1 MEEAR
6 PYQALSRA
14 AQAIRRVRRCDRYH
28 RDRCAARR
36 RRGDRE
42 MQGGAAAARGNPLHG
57 RLRGWRLRMAEL
69 TYREAVA
76 RGIAQEIARG
86 DSVVFLGEDIA
97 AAGGVFKATVGLLEK
112 FGPRRVR
119 DTPISEQAIL
129 GAAMGAAM
137 TGLKPIAEIMFS
149 DFLAVCFDYVAN
161 EFPKARYMS
170 NGQVKC
176 PLVVRTGNGAGSRFG
191 AQHSQSVENWC
202 MMIPGLKVVA
212 PSSPRD
218 VIGLL
223 AAAVRD
229 PDPVIF
235 LEHKSLYATK
245 GEVPDGEIVDT
256 LGSAKILR
264 PGRDATILA
273 LALMVPRALEA
284 AERLKVQHGVDCEVV
299 DVRSLVPLDT
309 QTILGSVARTHRL
322 FTVEE
327 NPRLCGWGAEIVS
340 IVADEAFYELDGPP
354 VRITTPHI
362 PLPAADILEDI
373 ALPTVDRIVE
383 RVQRSMGS

>member
-1 MEEAR
+1 
-6 PYQALSRA
+6 
-14 AQAIRRVRRCDRYH
+14 
-28 RDRCAARR
+28 
-36 RRGDRE
+36 
-42 MQGGAAAARGNPLHG
+42 
-57 RLRGWRLRMAEL
+57 MAEIS
-69 TYREAVA
+69 YRDAVT
-76 RGIAQEIARG
+76 RGIAQEMAR
-86 DSVVFLGEDIA
+86 DPDVVSLGEDVA
-97 AAGGVFKATVGLLEK
+97 KPGGCFKATVGLYEQ
-112 FGPRRVR
+112 FGGVRVR

-149 DFLAVCFDYVAN
+149 DFIAVCFDYIAN

-170 NGQVKC
+170 NGQTKC
-176 PLVVRTGNGAGSRFG
+176 PLVVRTANGAGSRFG

-212 PSSPRD
+212 PSSPVD

-235 LEHKSLYATK
+235 FEHKSLYAVK
-245 GEVPDGEIVDT
+245 GEVPDGEILDT
-256 LGSAKILR
+256 LGTAKVLR
-264 PGRDATILA
+264 PGKDATILA
-273 LALMVPRALEA
+273 LALMVPRALAA
-284 AERLKVQHGVDCEVV
+284 AEQLKAQYNIDCEVV

-309 QTILGSVARTHRL
+309 QTILGSVGKTHRL

-340 IVADEAFYELDGPP
+340 IVVEEAFYDLDAPP

-362 PLPAADILEDI
+362 PLPAADILEDMV
-373 ALPTVDRIVE
+373 LPTTERIVE
-383 RVQRSMGS
+383 TVRKSLNS

>member
-1 MEEAR
+1 
-6 PYQALSRA
+6 
-14 AQAIRRVRRCDRYH
+14 
-28 RDRCAARR
+28 
-36 RRGDRE
+36 
-42 MQGGAAAARGNPLHG
+42 
-57 RLRGWRLRMAEL
+57 
-69 TYREAVA
+69 
-76 RGIAQEIARG
+76 
-86 DSVVFLGEDIA
+86 VFLGEDVGG
-97 AAGGVFKATVGLLEK
+97 AGGVFKATVGLLEQ
-112 FGPRRVR
+112 FGPKRVR

-149 DFLAVCFDYVAN
+149 DFLAVCFDYIAN
-161 EFPKARYMS
+161 EIPKSRYMS

-191 AQHSQSVENWC
+191 AQHSQSVENWA

-212 PSSPRD
+212 PSSPID

-235 LEHKSLYATK
+235 FEHKSLYAAK
-245 GEVPDGEIVDT
+245 GEVPDGEILDR
-256 LGSAKILR
+256 LGTAKIVR
-264 PGRDATILA
+264 HGRDATVLA

-284 AERLKVQHGVDCEVV
+284 AEHLAREHGVDLEVI

-309 QTILGSVARTHRL
+309 ATILGSIARTGRL
-322 FTVEE
+322 YTVEE
-327 NPRLCGWGAEIVS
+327 NPRLCGWGAEIAS
-340 IVADEAFYELDGPP
+340 IVADEAFWDLDGPI

-362 PLPAADILEDI
+362 PLPAADNLEDL
-373 ALPTVDRIVE
+373 ALPNAARIVE
-383 RVQRSMGS
+383 TIRRSLKA